1 MIHNDPLRELDLNMT
16 RRQLFGKT
24 ALGLGTM
31 AMADLAAAENPN
43 FSYSTANLFFPS
55 HLL

>member
-24 ALGLGTM
+24 ACARHHGYGRFGS
-31 AMADLAAAENPN
+31 EKPQ
-43 FSYSTANLFFPS
+43 F
-55 HLL
+55 